1 MTVPLET
8 WQVGPWNRWAYLHV
22 GEVVPT
28 VAVRRDTGR
37 RWELP
42 SEDDGALDDLAAAL
56 CETAY
61 ADGVAVVRDGTFVL
75 ERYANGMGADTR
87 HLSQSVGKS
96 VLGLLV
102 GVLAE
107 RGALHPDAAV
117 ADLVPEVAASGYAG
131 ATLQHLLDMTAAIDF
146 VEDYAVD
153 FWRYDVA
160 CGWHPPHP
168 DVEAGSILEF
178 LPTIGPAAW
187 AHGARFHYASPNTDL
202 LGIAA
207 ERAGGAP
214 LAELI
219 ATHLWEP
226 LGAEHDAEVTVD
238 PAGTGVIS
246 GGFCASLRDYSRL
259 GALVAAG
266 GRGIVPERWAA
277 TLGHGDPSAFARTTV
292 PDSTSGTDGYGT
304 QWWHRDGGP
313 VARGIHGQMIAVD
326 RRAGVIVT
334 ILSSWP
340 YAMDPALEATH
351 RRFVADVRARLA

>member
-1 MTVPLET
+1 TWARRGPPQPRLAGRVPGHTRPMTVPLET

-42 SEDDGALDDLAAAL
+42 SEEDGALDDLAAAL

-75 ERYANGMGADTR
+75 ERYANGMGADPR

-146 VEDYAVD
+146 VEDYAV
-153 FWRYDVA
+153 
-160 CGWHPPHP
+160 
-168 DVEAGSILEF
+168 
-178 LPTIGPAAW
+178 
-187 AHGARFHYASPNTDL
+187 
-202 LGIAA
+202 
-207 ERAGGAP
+207 
-214 LAELI
+214 
-219 ATHLWEP
+219 
-226 LGAEHDAEVTVD
+226 
-238 PAGTGVIS
+238 
-246 GGFCASLRDYSRL
+246 
-259 GALVAAG
+259 
-266 GRGIVPERWAA
+266 
-277 TLGHGDPSAFARTTV
+277 
-292 PDSTSGTDGYGT
+292 
-304 QWWHRDGGP
+304 
-313 VARGIHGQMIAVD
+313 
-326 RRAGVIVT
+326 
-334 ILSSWP
+334 
-340 YAMDPALEATH
+340 
-351 RRFVADVRARLA
+351 